1 MSWSRGAAGAL
12 LACGLLL
19 AGCAKDPGPT
29 AEELAYEFRDIYPV
43 AAITGSGAEGE
54 AELLRPLHSGYL
66 TYISGEDFD
75 GAAAEFARVAQ
86 AHPELIEA
94 ELLQG
99 ISLVLAGRT
108 AEAVPVL
115 QGVVDSHGHFPP
127 ARWFL
132 GQALFSE
139 GRTDEAVE
147 QMNEVRLLNEDYAA
161 EATQIVEAHGR
172 HSG

>member
-1 MSWSRGAAGAL
+1 MAVV
-12 LACGLLL
+12 LAT
-19 AGCAKDPGPT
+19 GCARDAGPS

-43 AAITGSGAEGE
+43 PAITGSGAEGE
-54 AELLRPLHSGYL
+54 SEMLRPLHSGYL

-75 GAAAEFARVAQ
+75 GAAAEFARVGK

-94 ELLQG
+94 DLLQG
-99 ISLVLAGRT
+99 ISLVLAGRS

-115 QGVVDSHGHFPP
+115 QAVVESHGHFPP

-132 GQALFSE
+132 AQALFSE
-139 GRTDEAVE
+139 GRGAEAME

-161 EATQIVEAHGR
+161 EATQIVEAHAR
-172 HSG
+172 RSR